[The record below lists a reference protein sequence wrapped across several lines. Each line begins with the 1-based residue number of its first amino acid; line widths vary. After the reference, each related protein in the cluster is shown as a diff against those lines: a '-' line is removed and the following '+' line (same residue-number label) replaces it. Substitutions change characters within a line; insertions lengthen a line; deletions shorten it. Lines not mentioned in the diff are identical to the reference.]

1 MPAIYWKK
9 KTKDTPINL
18 IVPYKGL
25 CHEYAFDNG
34 CKTNNIVDTS
44 NKIIKG
50 EEKEILKRLIPNHSN
65 SIDCIYYHIN
75 ATDLA
80 KKELEELN
88 LIVNL
93 FNSLLS
99 EKGVLVISVDEEIV
113 ELIYSPIS
121 KVFSTN
127 KNELNHLLNS
137 ILIDRACTILSKFT
151 GATHHVNDLLR
162 LNKLDNGKRRFIVM
176 EPIDLKKDIIT
187 EALLGNISDENL
199 PELSLNYYTMGEPLF
214 IGKDQELL
222 NENIPVKQIRE
233 YVWFS
238 ETRTDYSS
246 NTFSID
252 EPYLLGIKNDTAYY
266 FFFEVGENTELNFD
280 TLSIIKSNAK
290 RYIVYANNCLL
301 PKEFLTQNNI
311 QFKQIPKSIGK
322 I

>member
-9 KTKDTPINL
+9 KTKDDPINL

-25 CHEYAFDNG
+25 CHEYGFDNG
-34 CKTNNIVDTS
+34 YKTNHIVEIG
-44 NKIIKG
+44 NKVIRG
-50 EEKEILKRLIPNHSN
+50 EEKEIVKRLLPNHYN
-65 SIDCIYYHIN
+65 SIDCIYYIIN
-75 ATDLA
+75 AYEISKDWQ
-80 KKELEELN
+80 EELKIT
-88 LIVNL
+88 LNL

-113 ELIYSPIS
+113 ELINSLNSQP
-121 KVFSTN
+121 FSTN
-127 KNELNHLLNS
+127 KNELHNSLNS
-137 ILIDRACTILSKFT
+137 IYIDRACTILSKFT
-151 GATHHVNDLLR
+151 STTDHINDLLR

-176 EPIDLKKDIIT
+176 EPIDLKKDTIT
-187 EALLGNISDENL
+187 EALLSNISDENL
-199 PELSLNYYTMGEPLF
+199 HELSLNYYTMGEPLF

-233 YVWFS
+233 YIWFS
-238 ETRTDYSS
+238 ETRTDYYS

-266 FFFEVGENTELNFD
+266 FFFEVGENAALNFD

-290 RYIVYANNCLL
+290 RYIVYANECLL
-301 PKEFLTQNNI
+301 PKEFLIQNNI